1 MRRVTLALVLLHGL
15 LHARTTEALPPSEVV
30 QRGSQPPEIVSGLSL
45 AQPDLLEL
53 LPSSGSSGG
62 ACMHCPG
69 SSEATCVQCH
79 FGLGSNDTWIHRNWR
94 GSMMAHASRDPLTWA
109 ALAVA
114 EQDFPGAGDTCIR
127 CHVTKGWIEG
137 RSVPSDGSALLDEDA
152 DGVTCHLCHRLA
164 NPGDSEAGVVGVQP
178 PSFAAFGPAC
188 VTGDAHAGVACDPET
203 GMPCAGG
210 KPACANEVFHGN
222 AMIALFQDATT
233 SAAISRLGPYANAQT
248 GNFHGFKQSTFQR
261 DAALCGTCHD
271 VSNPVTGDLAPTHG
285 RLAKALP
292 AGAFSGVPNGP
303 VLEKA
308 GFRNPPYAYGV
319 EQRTYSEWVASA
331 FSATPVSAAGTLP
344 AELLAPG
351 GAIQRV
357 ADATAPDGGNYD
369 DGTPRSFSCQ
379 SCHMRPASAQGCYI
393 ASERS
398 DLPVHDLT
406 GANTFAPRAILYL
419 DDATLHGVSRLR
431 LGGGLDADARDATTS
446 AIARAE
452 ASLRSA
458 ASLQLTADPAVLA
471 NTVRVV
477 NLSGHKLFTGYPE
490 GRRIWLNVK
499 WYGPSGALLREDG
512 AYGPLA
518 VAEDL
523 DGDGASPDVVQTLLD
538 PESPHTRVWGVES
551 GISKEWATRLVGT
564 LELAA
569 TTPLAF
575 DRVSGAVTAT
585 LGDAAA
591 PEAAPVT
598 PSFHLLLNDVVIRD
612 DRIPPWRMDYSEAR
626 KRNALP
632 VPPTQYLAA
641 GVLPEDGSKY
651 LHYDEVTLDPPAGA
665 VRAEI
670 ALLYQTTSWEYLQ
683 FLWKANDKGNVFL
696 ESVGDDL
703 LEAWLATNQ
712 SAPVVMATTAVP
724 EPSAAPLAALLTL
737 AALVAN
743 RREPSRSAADAAKRC
758 ARLDAGCHRG
768 SAA

>member
-1 MRRVTLALVLLHGL
+1 MRSGVTILVTLAVLLL
-15 LHARTTEALPPSEVV
+15 ARSSAALPPTEIV

-45 AQPDLLEL
+45 AQPDLIEL
-53 LPSSGSSGG
+53 LASPGG
-62 ACMHCPG
+62 TPVCA
-69 SSEATCVQCH
+69 QCH
-79 FGLGSNDTWIHRNWR
+79 FSPGSNDTSIYRNWR
-94 GSMMAHASRDPLTWA
+94 GSMMAHASRDPLMWA

-114 EQDFPGAGDTCIR
+114 EQDFAGAGDTCIR
-127 CHVTKGWIEG
+127 CHVAKGWIEG
-137 RSVPSDGSALLDEDA
+137 RSMPSDGSGLLEDDA

-164 NPGDSEAGVVGVQP
+164 NPDGSEPDAVGAQAP
-178 PSFAAFGPAC
+178 TFAAFGAVC
-188 VTGDAHAGVACDPET
+188 ATSDATAGVACDAGT
-203 GMPCAGG
+203 GIPCAGG
-210 KPACANEVFHGN
+210 VPACLNESFHGN
-222 AMIALFQDATT
+222 AMIALFQDAAT
-233 SAAISRLGPYANAQT
+233 SAAISRLGPYSDAQASS
-248 GNFHGFKQSTFQR
+248 FHNWKRSSFQR

-271 VSNPVTGDLAPTHG
+271 VSNPVTGDLAPAHG
-285 RLAKALP
+285 RLAEPLP
-292 AGAFSGVPNGP
+292 PGAFSGVPNGP
-303 VLEKA
+303 VPDKA

-319 EQRTYSEWVASA
+319 EQRTYSEWIASA
-331 FSATPVSAAGTLP
+331 LSAKSVSAASTLP
-344 AELLAPG
+344 TELTTPG

-357 ADATAPDGGNYD
+357 IDASAPDGGTYD
-369 DGTPRSFSCQ
+369 DGTPRGFSCQ
-379 SCHMRPASAQGCYI
+379 SCHMRTAQAQGCFI

-419 DDATLHGVSRLR
+419 DDAALHGTSRLR

-452 ASLRSA
+452 ASLHSA

-523 DGDGASPDVVQTLLD
+523 DGDGDSPDVVQTLLD

-551 GISKEWATRLVGT
+551 GISKEWATRLVGP
-564 LELAA
+564 LGLAA

-612 DRIPPWRMDYSEAR
+612 DRIPPWRMDYAEAR

-641 GVLPEDGSKY
+641 GVLPQDGSKY

-712 SAPVVMATTAVP
+712 SAPLVMATTAVP
-724 EPSAAPLAALLTL
+724 EPNSAPLAALLTL
-737 AALVAN
+737 AVLVAN
-743 RREPSRSAADAAKRC
+743 RREPSRSAADATKRW
-758 ARLDAGCHRG
+758 ARLAAGRHRG